1 MRRIN
6 EIFSIRLSA
15 CSAWKADEGRGHQMN
30 GGLMNTMM
38 LDYGLW
44 EALALPVPGRKFSSA
59 SSTAGRKPFIS
70 HFIGWESFSL
80 DEKICT
86 FGRHPMYTWFIVGT
100 SCPIITQPLREV
112 LKSLTPN
119 TFEKEPKWNACH
131 FDLFSTERSETTE
144 NQFFRMSARKR
155 AKSGL
160 QEKSFQVHLL
170 HISDVFISTSRAT
183 IKFRTW
189 ERVLLMH
196 FRFGFHK

>member
-1 MRRIN
+1 MKYLAAD
-6 EIFSIRLSA
+6 IRLVQHESRRR
-15 CSAWKADEGRGHQMN
+15 KGLRMN
-30 GGLMNTMM
+30 GGLTSSMV
-38 LDYGLW
+38 LDYGLR
-44 EALALPVPGRKFSSA
+44 EALALSPERKFSTA
-59 SSTAGRKPFIS
+59 SSTVGREAHHQP
-70 HFIGWESFSL
+70 HFSGFESFSL

-86 FGRHPMYTWFIVGT
+86 FGRHPMYTWFIVEN
-100 SCPIITQPLREV
+100 SRPIITQPLREV

-119 TFEKEPKWNACH
+119 TFEREPKWNPCH
-131 FDLFSTERSETTE
+131 FDLFSSERSETTE

-155 AKSGL
+155 AKSQF

-196 FRFGFHK
+196 FCSGFHK